1 MERRFL
7 IDTDTASDDAV
18 ALVMALREPSITV
31 EAITVVAGNV
41 PLEQAVQNALYT
53 RELCESAVPIYVGR
67 AEPLAQPLSTAQ
79 YVHGEDGMGD
89 IGLSLSGRSPNKGDA
104 IDVLIDTIS
113 GSPGQITLVTLG
125 PLSNVAEALTRDPRI
140 AQQVDHCFVM
150 GGTCSGAGNV
160 TGAAEYNFWADPE
173 AAHLAVGSGMPLTVV
188 GWDMSVLYATFDA
201 NEAESLR
208 QVGPL
213 GAFCVDIQAVVD
225 VFARTESG
233 LVGFDLPDPIAM
245 AVAID
250 PSMAQFEVHN
260 IDVVAGDGDDRG
272 KDLIDWENERGQ
284 QANARITTE
293 VDRARFVEMLH
304 RACRNDSSD
313 LAMR

>member
-1 MERRFL
+1 
-7 IDTDTASDDAV
+7 
-18 ALVMALREPSITV
+18 
-31 EAITVVAGNV
+31 
-41 PLEQAVQNALYT
+41 
-53 RELCESAVPIYVGR
+53 
-67 AEPLAQPLSTAQ
+67 
-79 YVHGEDGMGD
+79 
-89 IGLSLSGRSPNKGDA
+89 
-104 IDVLIDTIS
+104 
-113 GSPGQITLVTLG
+113 
-125 PLSNVAEALTRDPRI
+125 
-140 AQQVDHCFVM
+140 M

-173 AAHLAVGSGMPLTVV
+173 AAHLVVGSGMPLTVV

-250 PSMAQFEVHN
+250 PSMAQFEEHT

-272 KDLIDWENERGQ
+272 KDLIDWENERGH

-293 VDRARFVEMLH
+293 VDRARFLKMLH

>member
-1 MERRFL
+1 
-7 IDTDTASDDAV
+7 
-18 ALVMALREPSITV
+18 MALREPSITV

-41 PLEQAVQNALYT
+41 PLDQAVQNALYT
-53 RELCESAVPIYVGR
+53 RDLCESEVPVYAGR
-67 AEPLAQPLSTAQ
+67 AEPLSQPLSTAQ
-79 YVHGEDGMGD
+79 YVHGDDGMGD
-89 IGLSLSGRSPNKGDA
+89 IGLPLSGRSPTTGDA
-104 IDVLIDTIS
+104 IDVLLETIS

-140 AQQVDHCFVM
+140 AHQVDHCFVM

-173 AAHLAVGSGMPLTVV
+173 AAHLVVGSGMPLTVV

-250 PSMAQFEVHN
+250 PGTAQFEAHN
-260 IDVVAGDGDDRG
+260 IDVVAGNGDDRG
-272 KDLIDWENERGQ
+272 KDLIDWENERDQ
-284 QANARITTE
+284 KANARITTG